1 MSVLNLVE
9 LHLWSLSLSLVLL
22 TGLNPLLGPV
32 ALGLAVAN
40 GRLVPR
46 SELGWATT
54 PYMLALWST
63 LLALQVIADLYFV
76 PARVQDRAYL
86 DPPRVVNAY
95 MHTRLQSFLRPMSA
109 AVVLAAVPLA
119 MPVQTAAVLGFA
131 AGTAIYWATAWVR
144 EHVAMSRG
152 SVLLLIVE
160 VVKNGVGLACAAL
173 AGWAA
178 SMALAL
184 LLIITVPIGIW
195 AARLRRERLLYPPYG
210 GGLAPEDPS
219 VV

>member
-1 MSVLNLVE
+1 MLSLYE

-22 TGLNPLLGPV
+22 TGLNPMLGLV

-46 SELGWATT
+46 AELAWATA
-54 PYMLALWST
+54 PYMLGLWST
-63 LLALQVIADLYFV
+63 LLAVQVIADLYFV
-76 PARVQDRAYL
+76 PATIQDRAYL
-86 DPPRVVNAY
+86 DPPRYINAY
-95 MHTRLQSFLRPMSA
+95 LHTRLQSFGRPLA
-109 AVVLAAVPLA
+109 AALVLATLPLGL
-119 MPVQTAAVLGFA
+119 PSQTAAVLGFVS
-131 AGTAIYWATAWVR
+131 GTAIYWATAWVR

-160 VVKNGVGLACAAL
+160 VTKNGIGIACAAL
-173 AGWAA
+173 VGWAA
-178 SMALAL
+178 PVALAL
-184 LLIITVPIGIW
+184 LLATVAPIGIW
-195 AARLRRERLLYPPYG
+195 AVRLRRERLLYPPYG